1 MNVYKS
7 AYELL
12 TDCPKKLEE
21 FQRRHEFTNKV
32 NDRIKSEGWT
42 LEQASDVLGF
52 DISWLEDIQK
62 DKLSNYYLDG
72 LERLCD
78 STEVTTTIKWEV

>member
-1 MNVYKS
+1 MKEYKS

-12 TDCPKKLEE
+12 TDCPKELDELE
-21 FQRRHEFTNKV
+21 RRYAFTNKV

-42 LEQASDVLGF
+42 LEQASDVMGF

-62 DKLSNYYLDG
+62 GKLSNYYLDG
-72 LERLCD
+72 LDRLCD
-78 STEVTTTIKWEV
+78 STNVTLNKGE